1 MATSYQAQLE
11 RSIDPVLK
19 MPLKGAQKGL
29 VLTITS
35 QDYIVHWPGSVPK
48 DNSTLLVDTTTTMV
62 LPYQEG
68 DSIYDPEA
76 SNEVL
81 NNSDSVE
88 ADVNNRTLHARE
100 VFMVRRP

>member
-1 MATSYQAQLE
+1 M
-11 RSIDPVLK
+11 
-19 MPLKGAQKGL
+19 
-29 VLTITS
+29 
-35 QDYIVHWPGSVPK
+35 
-48 DNSTLLVDTTTTMV
+48 TMV
-62 LPYQEG
+62 LPYQDG